1 MKENEGTHKEEEK
14 KRNQEDDKQQKKNKG
29 ADQEGSRDEIK
40 EQT

>member
-14 KRNQEDDKQQKKNKG
+14 KHNEEDDKQQKKNNG